1 MSPGNPAIMSV
12 INVKP
17 KKVVGGK
24 KVSENNLAASAWLH
38 SCTNCWSALKKGTT
52 SQTQAN
58 FDWLASI
65 HGTYR

>member
-38 SCTNCWSALKKGTT
+38 SCTIAGVL
-52 SQTQAN
+52 
-58 FDWLASI
+58 
-65 HGTYR
+65 